1 MALHVFRYEDTDI
14 FALTYERSG
23 RNLPGARNFPEA
35 KGGKWRFI
43 ETLDPVKFA
52 WGEEN
57 FGEAQAHL
65 DLAGFFLFEGEMLPL
80 PLEAPGPWPEC
91 C

>member
-14 FALTYERSG
+14 FALTYQRSG
-23 RNLPGARNFPEA
+23 KNLPEAESSPEA
-35 KGGKWRFI
+35 KAGNWRFI
-43 ETLDPVKFA
+43 ETLDPVNFA
-52 WGEEN
+52 WGEET

-80 PLEAPGPWPEC
+80 PPGPPGPLPEC
-91 C
+91 F